1 MGPRSIRRIASVVWS
16 SFLMLTLVSFM
27 ASCGGD
33 DERDAKPADEPAGP
47 QETVIRVVTTSNII
61 ADWARIVGGDR
72 VEVIS
77 LMPVDVDPHTFQ
89 PGPRDAAHIAEADVV
104 LAVGLG
110 MEGFWLEDL
119 LKNVARDASIV
130 LALGD
135 RIDPIHAHAEDEH
148 DAEEDGHE
156 DDEDHEHDED
166 GEDHKDDE
174 EDGHDDDDQHEDD
187 EDHEH
192 DEDEDEHADDEENG
206 HDEEDDEHADGEDHE
221 HDEDED
227 EHADADDDHADEQD
241 GHAHMHGP
249 ENPHFWFDP
258 IRVKVAINA
267 IAAQFSKLDPAN
279 ANVYFTNAAAYSE
292 ELDDLHHWIEHEVS
306 AVAPER
312 RLLVTSHDSHRYFAD
327 RYGFEVIGVIL
338 GVTTDVEA
346 SAEHLAELVELIRE
360 HDVPAVFGETITSE
374 RLAQSLA
381 NETGAKLVRLY
392 SDSLGAEGSG
402 ADSYIGMVRENVK
415 RVVEALQ

>member
-1 MGPRSIRRIASVVWS
+1 MGPRSIRRVAGIVWA
-16 SFLMLTLVSFM
+16 SFLMLALVSFM

-33 DERDAKPADEPAGP
+33 DERDAKPADEPAVT
-47 QETVIRVVTTSNII
+47 QETVIRVVATSNII

-104 LAVGLG
+104 LAVGLS

-135 RIDPIHAHAEDEH
+135 LIDPIHAHSDDMH
-148 DAEEDGHE
+148 GDEEDGHE
-156 DDEDHEHDED
+156 NDEDHEHDED
-166 GEDHKDDE
+166 GENHKDDG
-174 EDGHDDDDQHEDD
+174 EDGHDDDDQHEAD

-192 DEDEDEHADDEENG
+192 DEDE
-206 HDEEDDEHADGEDHE
+206 HE
-221 HDEDED
+221 
-227 EHADADDDHADEQD
+227 
-241 GHAHMHGP
+241 GHAHVHGP

-258 IRVKVAINA
+258 IRVKVAVNA
-267 IAAQFSKLDPAN
+267 IAARLSRLDPAN
-279 ANVYFTNAAAYSE
+279 ANVYFTNAVAYNE
-292 ELDDLHHWIEHEVS
+292 ELDELHHWTEQEVS

-312 RLLVTSHDSHRYFAD
+312 RLLVTSHDSYRYFAE

-338 GVTTDVEA
+338 GVSTDVEA
-346 SAEHLAELVELIRE
+346 SAEHLAHLVELVKE
-360 HDVPAVFGETITSE
+360 HNVPAVFGETITSE
-374 RLAQSLA
+374 RLAQALA
-381 NETGAKLVRLY
+381 NETGTKLVRIY
-392 SDSLGAEGSG
+392 SDSLGADGSG
-402 ADSYIGMVRENVK
+402 AETYIGMVQENVK
-415 RVVEALQ
+415 RVVEALR

>member
-1 MGPRSIRRIASVVWS
+1 MNPGSIRRIARFVWA

-33 DERDAKPADEPAGP
+33 DEADTKPTDEPAAQ
-47 QETVIRVVTTSNII
+47 QEALIRIVTTSNII

-89 PGPRDAAHIAEADVV
+89 PGPRDAAHIVEADLV

-135 RIDPIHAHAEDEH
+135 RIDPIHTHAEDQH
-148 DAEEDGHE
+148 DSEEDAHEDHE

-166 GEDHKDDE
+166 EDNHDDE
-174 EDGHDDDDQHEDD
+174 EQDGHDDDDQHEDD

-206 HDEEDDEHADGEDHE
+206 HDE
-221 HDEDED
+221 DED
-227 EHADADDDHADEQD
+227 EHADEEDGHAHEQD
-241 GHAHMHGP
+241 GHAHVHGP

-258 IRVKVAINA
+258 IRVMTAVEA
-267 IAAQFSKLDPAN
+267 IAA
-279 ANVYFTNAAAYSE
+279 
-292 ELDDLHHWIEHEVS
+292 
-306 AVAPER
+306 R
-312 RLLVTSHDSHRYFAD
+312 
-327 RYGFEVIGVIL
+327 
-338 GVTTDVEA
+338 
-346 SAEHLAELVELIRE
+346 
-360 HDVPAVFGETITSE
+360 
-374 RLAQSLA
+374 
-381 NETGAKLVRLY
+381 
-392 SDSLGAEGSG
+392 
-402 ADSYIGMVRENVK
+402 
-415 RVVEALQ
+415 

>member
-1 MGPRSIRRIASVVWS
+1 MRRRPIRRIASIVWA

-33 DERDAKPADEPAGP
+33 DERDAKPSDEPAAP

-89 PGPRDAAHIAEADVV
+89 PGPRDAAQIAEADVV
-104 LAVGLG
+104 LAVGLS

-119 LKNVARDASIV
+119 LKNIARDASIV

-135 RIDPIHAHAEDEH
+135 LIDPIHTHTEDQH
-148 DAEEDGHE
+148 GDEEDGHE
-156 DDEDHEHDED
+156 NDEDHEHDED
-166 GEDHKDDE
+166 GENHKDDE
-174 EDGHDDDDQHEDD
+174 EDGHDDDGQHEAD

-192 DEDEDEHADDEENG
+192 DEDE
-206 HDEEDDEHADGEDHE
+206 HE
-221 HDEDED
+221 
-227 EHADADDDHADEQD
+227 
-241 GHAHMHGP
+241 GHAHVHGP

-267 IAAQFSKLDPAN
+267 IAARFSELDTAN
-279 ANVYFTNAAAYSE
+279 ANVYFTNAVAYNE
-292 ELDDLHHWIEHEVS
+292 DLDELHHWTEHEVS

-312 RLLVTSHDSHRYFAD
+312 RLLVTSHDSYRYFAE

-338 GVTTDVEA
+338 GVSTDVEA
-346 SAEHLAELVELIRE
+346 SAEHLAHLVELVKE
-360 HDVPAVFGETITSE
+360 HNVPAVFGDTITSE
-374 RLAQSLA
+374 RLAQALA
-381 NETGAKLVRLY
+381 NETGTKLVRIY
-392 SDSLGAEGSG
+392 SDSLGADGSG
-402 ADSYIGMVRENVK
+402 AETYIGMVRENVK
-415 RVVEALQ
+415 RVVEALR